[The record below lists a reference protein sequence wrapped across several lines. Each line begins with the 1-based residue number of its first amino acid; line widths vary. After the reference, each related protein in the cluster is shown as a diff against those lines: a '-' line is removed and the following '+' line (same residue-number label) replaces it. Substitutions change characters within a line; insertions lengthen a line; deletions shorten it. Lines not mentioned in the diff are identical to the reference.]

1 MKKETSK
8 NEKPCTLHSVV
19 CSSDLR
25 NYFAGLAMQALIN
38 KENLKGGM
46 TDYVIIARHAYCA
59 ADAMIK
65 EM

>member
-1 MKKETSK
+1 MKNKTSK
-8 NEKPCTLHSVV
+8 TEQPCTLHGVV
-19 CSSDLR
+19 CSADLR
-25 NYFAGLAMQALIN
+25 NYFAGLAMQALIT

-46 TDYVIIARHAYCA
+46 PDYVIIARHAYCA